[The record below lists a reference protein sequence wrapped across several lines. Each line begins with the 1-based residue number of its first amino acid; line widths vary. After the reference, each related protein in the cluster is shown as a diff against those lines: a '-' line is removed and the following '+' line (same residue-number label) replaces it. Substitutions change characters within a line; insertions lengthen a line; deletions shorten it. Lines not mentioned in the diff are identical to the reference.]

1 MVLRDKGSVN
11 LFYENLREVSVSF
24 KNRGGVSVI
33 LINLRGG
40 DCNLP
45 FIISYSLIFTMSV
58 TLAKKIILK

>member
-45 FIISYSLIFTMSV
+45 N
-58 TLAKKIILK
+58 

>member
-45 FIISYSLIFTMSV
+45 YKNIAI
-58 TLAKKIILK
+58 